1 MSGCLEFGRL
11 DSFDCHESFEMGC
24 YGSLDSFES
33 SKVFCFGCLDRFD
46 SFDGCFLGV
55 WTVFKF
61 LRWLILYVCTV
72 MTVLTV

>member
-11 DSFDCHESFEMGC
+11 DSFDCLESFEMGC
-24 YGSLDSFES
+24 SGSLDSFES
-33 SKVFCFGCLDRFD
+33 SKVFCFGCLD